1 MQRKGIRVQN
11 IWDLSGITFYFK
23 LKINFYRGIV
33 PLIQKVPGLIMKTP
47 KNYFEVNNGTNR
59 SYK

>member
-1 MQRKGIRVQN
+1 MQN